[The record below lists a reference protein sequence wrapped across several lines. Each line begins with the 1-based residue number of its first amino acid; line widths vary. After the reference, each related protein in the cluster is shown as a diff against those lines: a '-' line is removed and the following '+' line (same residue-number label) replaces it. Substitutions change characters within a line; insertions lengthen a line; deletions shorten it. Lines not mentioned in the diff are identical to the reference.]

1 MSTDKHKKTFS
12 VTGMSCAS
20 CASSVETILSNF
32 DSVDTAAVNFATHS
46 VAIDYQKNQ
55 DETQFKE
62 AVQKAGFDIILDEEN
77 ADNITDEIAHES
89 YDKLKRNLLWSAIF
103 TLPVFIIGMFFMD
116 WKPGRWISLALTL
129 PVLFWFGRDFFK
141 NAVKHGKVGNA
152 NMDTLVALSTG
163 IAFIFSLFNTLYPQ
177 FWVSK
182 GMDAHVYYEAATVII
197 TFILLGRLLEAKAKS
212 NTSTALKKLM
222 GLQPKTLR
230 IIDGNTEK
238 EIPIKDVQI
247 GQTIAV
253 KPGEKIPVDGEV
265 SLGQSHIDESMITGE
280 PLPVEKYQGEKVF
293 AGTIN
298 QKGSF
303 QFVSEKVG
311 SETFLASIIKTVKE
325 AQGSKAPVQKT
336 VDKIAGIFVPVVMSI
351 AVITFIVWMI
361 FGGQDAFTHAL
372 LTSVAVLVIACPC
385 ALGLATPT
393 AIMVGVGKGAE
404 NNILIKDAESLEIA
418 HKIDTIIL
426 DKTGTIT
433 EGQPVLTDEIWREN
447 LDGLETYKAILMT
460 IEKESEHPL
469 ATAVVDYFGTIDT
482 SQVSVDTFQSLTGK
496 GVEALFANG
505 QKYYIGNQT
514 LIKDQ
519 EINMDSQLQFKAQ
532 KLQDEAKTVIYF
544 SDDKNV
550 LGVFGIADEVKAS
563 SHEAIQDL
571 KEKGLNVYMLTG
583 DNKHTAAAV
592 AKVVGIENYKAEVL
606 PADKSAFVKKLQG
619 EGKKVAMVGDGINDS
634 EALALADLSIA
645 MGKGSDVAME
655 VAKMT
660 LTTSDLKKIPQ
671 ALKLSHKTVM
681 GIRQNLFWAFIYNI
695 IGIPIAAGILYPIN
709 GFLLDPM
716 IAGMAMAFS
725 SVSVVTNSLR
735 LKQMKL

>member
-1 MSTDKHKKTFS
+1 M
-12 VTGMSCAS
+12 
-20 CASSVETILSNF
+20 
-32 DSVDTAAVNFATHS
+32 
-46 VAIDYQKNQ
+46 
-55 DETQFKE
+55 
-62 AVQKAGFDIILDEEN
+62 
-77 ADNITDEIAHES
+77 
-89 YDKLKRNLLWSAIF
+89 
-103 TLPVFIIGMFFMD
+103 
-116 WKPGRWISLALTL
+116 
-129 PVLFWFGRDFFK
+129 
-141 NAVKHGKVGNA
+141 
-152 NMDTLVALSTG
+152 
-163 IAFIFSLFNTLYPQ
+163 
-177 FWVSK
+177 
-182 GMDAHVYYEAATVII
+182 
-197 TFILLGRLLEAKAKS
+197 
-212 NTSTALKKLM
+212 
-222 GLQPKTLR
+222 
-230 IIDGNTEK
+230 
-238 EIPIKDVQI
+238 
-247 GQTIAV
+247 
-253 KPGEKIPVDGEV
+253 
-265 SLGQSHIDESMITGE
+265 
-280 PLPVEKYQGEKVF
+280 
-293 AGTIN
+293 
-298 QKGSF
+298 
-303 QFVSEKVG
+303 
-311 SETFLASIIKTVKE
+311 KE

-469 ATAVVDYFGTIDT
+469 ATAVVDYFGTIDA

-563 SHEAIQDL
+563 SQEAIQDL
-571 KEKGLNVYMLTG
+571 KEKGLDVYMLTG

-660 LTTSDLKKIPQ
+660 LITSDLKKIPQ

-681 GIRQNLFWAFIYNI
+681 GIRQNLFWALSI
-695 IGIPIAAGILYPIN
+695 ILSEFRLQQEFYTQ
-709 GFLLDPM
+709 L
-716 IAGMAMAFS
+716 MAS
-725 SVSVVTNSLR
+725 CWTR
-735 LKQMKL
+735 